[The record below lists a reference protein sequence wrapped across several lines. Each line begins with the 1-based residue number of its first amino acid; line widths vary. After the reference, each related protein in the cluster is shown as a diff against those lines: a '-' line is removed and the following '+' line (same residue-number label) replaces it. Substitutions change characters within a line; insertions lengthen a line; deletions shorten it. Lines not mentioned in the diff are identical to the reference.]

1 VSAVFRVLVFIWS
14 FVVLYC
20 STLRSSPVLLAQGN
34 PRGAYDACA
43 FILSQLG
50 ETIPTSVTPEAAK
63 AMVAETQAMYEEVYG
78 DEWLKRRIEDE
89 NIRTVAKFYNA
100 CMDSCYLS
108 KSRQISIYHV
118 CKAVQLSLQNGIC
131 QYTPLAVIYF
141 AACVF
146 KDDNAAS
153 I

>member
-1 VSAVFRVLVFIWS
+1 
-14 FVVLYC
+14 
-20 STLRSSPVLLAQGN
+20 
-34 PRGAYDACA
+34 
-43 FILSQLG
+43 LSQLG

-89 NIRTVAKFYNA
+89 NICTVAKFYNI
-100 CMDSCYLS
+100 CVIGSFLCETRL
-108 KSRQISIYHV
+108 IFLYHA

-131 QYTPLAVIYF
+131 RYTPLTLLLF
-141 AACVF
+141 AACVI

>member
-1 VSAVFRVLVFIWS
+1 
-14 FVVLYC
+14 
-20 STLRSSPVLLAQGN
+20 
-34 PRGAYDACA
+34 
-43 FILSQLG
+43 LSQLG

-63 AMVAETQAMYEEVYG
+63 ALIAETQAMYEEVYG

-100 CMDSCYLS
+100 CVDSCYLS
-108 KSRQISIYHV
+108 KSRQITIYHV

-131 QYTPLAVIYF
+131 QYTPLAFIYF
-141 AACVF
+141 ATCVF